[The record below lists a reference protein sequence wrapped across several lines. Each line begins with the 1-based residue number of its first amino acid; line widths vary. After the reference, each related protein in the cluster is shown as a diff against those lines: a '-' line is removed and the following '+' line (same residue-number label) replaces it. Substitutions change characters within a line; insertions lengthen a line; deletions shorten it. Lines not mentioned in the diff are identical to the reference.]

1 MKLQALIATAMLVAA
16 GAAHAAEPQKWPMVI
31 PAPHGSVIL
40 PNERAKQNYDEF
52 RYAAIRRVDNTLY
65 ISGVIIGRR
74 ENEGRDAAAFKLQV
88 DRGFKRL
95 EELLKSAGA
104 TFNDLVRV
112 DTFVVGSAM
121 NEYRTVGVK
130 TKHDM
135 LGIRVGGAT
144 VFVTGLMIPNALIEI
159 SAIAA
164 IE

>member
-1 MKLQALIATAMLVAA
+1 MKERIIPDTMAKPVGPYSHATKVT
-16 GAAHAAEPQKWPMVI
+16 
-31 PAPHGSVIL
+31 
-40 PNERAKQNYDEF
+40 AKQLIFIAGQVPID
-52 RYAAIRRVDNTLY
+52 
-65 ISGVIIGRR
+65 
-74 ENEGRDAAAFKLQV
+74 NEGNVVGIDRSDKLGNHQTIDLAAQV
-88 DRGFKRL
+88 RQTMLNVKAAL
-95 EELLKSAGA
+95 EAAGA

-159 SAIAA
+159 AAIAA
-164 IE
+164 ID